1 MESPLSPMVE
11 TEENNNK
18 ETKIFEITSEK
29 NRKFTISF
37 SQDINTVKI
46 NGSYQENSILFDYEG
61 TQALENLKR
70 FKTFRGFDSLEEIL
84 DEIYNFIDNK
94 KIKIFEY
101 DNKIDLIILLPFKKE
116 EKLIISLERKIN
128 DKQIIKEQKLKIE
141 KLEKSRKELNEKYD
155 SLEKSI
161 KNKYKKNI
169 DIDKDEQDDKYLY
182 IKYRFEK
189 NKKFQEKDMKCDKY
203 ITISDLK
210 KIIIRKFELSKK

>member
-141 KLEKSRKELNEKYD
+141 KLEKSLKELNEKYD

-169 DIDKDEQDDKYLY
+169 NIDKDEQDDKYLY
-182 IKYRFEK
+182 IKY
-189 NKKFQEKDMKCDKY
+189 
-203 ITISDLK
+203 
-210 KIIIRKFELSKK
+210 